1 MLVPVV
7 LVALFQVLPLFRLT
21 WMNSPVTV
29 PALKVPVIVWA
40 AVLVLKSVALLPVSA
55 LRLTVLTVM
64 LGAVVSKTYACVLTA
79 LTLPAAS
86 ETLTCRVLLAV
97 SVAA

>member
-29 PALKVPVIVWA
+29 PALKVPMMVWA
-40 AVLVLKSVALLPVSA
+40 AMLVLKSVVLVPVSA
-55 LRLTVLTVM
+55 LKTVVNTVVV
-64 LGAVVSKTYACVLTA
+64 GATVSNT
-79 LTLPAAS
+79 
-86 ETLTCRVLLAV
+86 
-97 SVAA
+97 